1 MSTPIIPAPADFRE
15 CNGIVIM
22 LDALGVRSH
31 SQLAAKDFVN
41 NVREFI
47 NDLSR
52 FHASEK
58 DLYSAMSS
66 TPEIVVFGD
75 TLIYTWDLQATPY
88 KNALLASVA
97 KWLQHVVLA
106 GINRRLLWR
115 GAMAM
120 GEYLW
125 SPTMVLGPA
134 VADAAS
140 WCEAA
145 DWIGIV
151 ATPNCGHHLGELR
164 ETCHVKGKHEVAEL
178 FDRGYLEYDV
188 PVAGNRTHKLWV
200 VNWPHVFTL
209 SNDPHVSALRL
220 FHGQLESFSIPKG
233 VESKYANTE
242 KFFNFALAA
251 RGKVSAI
258 SPLGPQRGRGPRAGV

>member
-1 MSTPIIPAPADFRE
+1 MDTPNIPTKLEE

-22 LDALGVRSH
+22 LDALGVRGH
-31 SQLAAKDFVN
+31 SQLAAKNFVK
-41 NVREFI
+41 NVREFTS
-47 NDLSR
+47 DLGPVG
-52 FHASEK
+52 ASDK
-58 DLYSAMSS
+58 DLYSAVSS
-66 TPEIVVFGD
+66 TPKIVVFGD
-75 TLIYTWDLQATPY
+75 TLIYTWDLKETPY
-88 KNALLASVA
+88 KNPLLVSVA
-97 KWLQHVVLA
+97 KWLQPVVLA
-106 GINRRLLWR
+106 GLNRDLLWR

-164 ETCHVKGKHEVAEL
+164 ATCDVKGEHELADV
-178 FDRGYLEYDV
+178 FDRSYLEYDV
-188 PVAGNRTHKLWV
+188 PVAGNRTHRLWV

-209 SNDPHVSALRL
+209 SDDPHVSALRL
-220 FHGQLESFSIPKG
+220 FHGHLESFSIPKG

-251 RGKVSAI
+251 RGKGST
-258 SPLGPQRGRGPRAGV
+258 QK